1 MSRYRKPLCITL
13 AALLALG
20 AGAAGGVLAINAHV
34 RAQAAPYFVAAETA
48 PVCDA
53 ILVLGSMVYRGGTP
67 SPILTDRLEHGLAL
81 YRAGKA
87 PKLLVSGDHGTAEY
101 DEANA
106 MRDWLVARGVP
117 PEDVFMDHAG
127 FNTYDSMYR
136 ARDVFAVKTML
147 VVTQEFHMSRS
158 LYIARALGL
167 EAYGVAAPDLALYN
181 MRYNNLR
188 EALARVKSF
197 LETDVLH
204 RKPKYLGDVI
214 PISGDG
220 RATEG

>member
-1 MSRYRKPLCITL
+1 MKRNWKPLFMTL
-13 AALLALG
+13 AALV
-20 AGAAGGVLAINAHV
+20 AAGILGVVAVCGINSYVCA
-34 RAQAAPYFVAAETA
+34 RAEPFFTTQEEA

-53 ILVLGSMVYRGGTP
+53 ILILGSLVYQSGAP
-67 SPILTDRLEHGLAL
+67 SPVLTARLEHGLAL

-87 PKLLVSGDHGTAEY
+87 PKILLSGDHGTKTY
-101 DEANA
+101 DEVNA
-106 MRDWLVARGVP
+106 MRDWLTARGVP
-117 PEDVFMDHAG
+117 LQDVFMDHAG

-136 ARDVFAVKTML
+136 ARDIFQIKTVL
-147 VVTQEFHMSRS
+147 VVTQQFHMSRS

-197 LETDVLH
+197 AETAVH

-220 RATEG
+220 RVTEG